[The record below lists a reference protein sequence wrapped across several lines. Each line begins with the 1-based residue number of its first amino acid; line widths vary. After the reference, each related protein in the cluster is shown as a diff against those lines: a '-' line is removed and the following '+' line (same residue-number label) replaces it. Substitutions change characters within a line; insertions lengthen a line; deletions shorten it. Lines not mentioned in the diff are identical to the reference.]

1 MSPSTG
7 AVSITAPVDVF
18 LGTARVPSEAA
29 DTLK

>member
-7 AVSITAPVDVF
+7 VVSIAAPVDVF
-18 LGTARVPSEAA
+18 SGTARGPFEAA